1 MIQQISIDI
10 PELNIHDRNVRLER
24 KDNMYVVRVLV
35 NARQRAAIV
44 VPNEVAEQMQVLTS
58 EKLTDE
64 TEPKGVEFV
73 TDEKKAAEYD
83 KLYNEGGDG
92 FNPYRN
98 MINK

>member
-1 MIQQISIDI
+1 
-10 PELNIHDRNVRLER
+10 
-24 KDNMYVVRVLV
+24 MYVVRVLV

-44 VPNEVAEQMQVLTS
+44 VHNEVAEQMQVLTS

-64 TEPKGVEFV
+64 TEPKDVEFV

-92 FNPYRN
+92 FNHYRN